1 MTARVDWED
10 GVYLASIES
19 LGLSAE
25 GETVEA
31 AQDELINVM
40 RNWIEM
46 QDARSLL
53 EETLALAGIPG
64 VEEGTELQLEFLE
77 QESRVLIQLMVWG
90 FLTGTIG

>member
-1 MTARVDWED
+1 MERAILTARVDWED

-40 RNWIEM
+40 RNWIEV

-53 EETLALAGIPG
+53 EEALAQAGIPG
-64 VEEGTELQLEFLE
+64 VEEETELQLEFVDQSPE
-77 QESRVLIQLMVWG
+77 P
-90 FLTGTIG
+90 

>member
-1 MTARVDWED
+1 MERAILTARVDWED

-40 RNWIEM
+40 RNWIEI

-53 EETLALAGIPG
+53 EETLAQAGIPG

-77 QESRVLIQLMVWG
+77 HHTEPQSYY
-90 FLTGTIG
+90 

>member
-25 GETVEA
+25 GETLEA

-40 RNWIEM
+40 RNWIEI

-53 EETLALAGIPG
+53 EESLALAGIPG

-77 QESRVLIQLMVWG
+77 QSQG
-90 FLTGTIG
+90 S

>member
-1 MTARVDWED
+1 MAFT
-10 GVYLASIES
+10 LASIES

-25 GETVEA
+25 GETLEA

-40 RNWIEM
+40 RNWIEI

-53 EETLALAGIPG
+53 EESLALAGIPG

-77 QESRVLIQLMVWG
+77 QSQG
-90 FLTGTIG
+90 S

>member
-40 RNWIEM
+40 RNWIEI

-77 QESRVLIQLMVWG
+77 QDPEY
-90 FLTGTIG
+90 

>member
-25 GETVEA
+25 GATLEA

-40 RNWIEM
+40 RNWIEI

-53 EETLALAGIPG
+53 EESLALAGIPG
-64 VEEGTELQLEFLE
+64 VEEGTELQLEFHE
-77 QESRVLIQLMVWG
+77 QSQES
-90 FLTGTIG
+90 

>member
-40 RNWIEM
+40 RNWIEV
-46 QDARSLL
+46 QDARSVL

-77 QESRVLIQLMVWG
+77 QHPGS
-90 FLTGTIG
+90 

>member
-40 RNWIEM
+40 RNWIEV

-77 QESRVLIQLMVWG
+77 QFPGS
-90 FLTGTIG
+90 

>member
-1 MTARVDWED
+1 MTAKVEWQD
-10 GVYLASIES
+10 GVYLASIET

-40 RNWIEM
+40 RNWIEV

-53 EETLALAGIPG
+53 EEALAQAGLPG
-64 VEEGTELQLEFLE
+64 VEEGTELQLEFVE
-77 QESRVLIQLMVWG
+77 QYPEQ
-90 FLTGTIG
+90 

>member
-1 MTARVDWED
+1 MERAVLTARVDWED

-40 RNWIEM
+40 RNWIEV

-53 EETLALAGIPG
+53 EEALALAGIPG

-77 QESRVLIQLMVWG
+77 QHPES
-90 FLTGTIG
+90 

>member
-25 GETVEA
+25 GETLEA

-40 RNWIEM
+40 RNWIEI

-53 EETLALAGIPG
+53 EESLALAGIPG

-77 QESRVLIQLMVWG
+77 QSQES
-90 FLTGTIG
+90 

>member
-25 GETVEA
+25 GETLEA

-40 RNWIEM
+40 RNWIEI

-53 EETLALAGIPG
+53 EESLALAGIPG
-64 VEEGTELQLEFLE
+64 VEEGTELLLEFLE
-77 QESRVLIQLMVWG
+77 QSQG
-90 FLTGTIG
+90 S

>member
-25 GETVEA
+25 GETLEA

-40 RNWIEM
+40 RNWIEI

-53 EETLALAGIPG
+53 EETMALAGIPG

-77 QESRVLIQLMVWG
+77 LSQES
-90 FLTGTIG
+90 

>member
-10 GVYLASIES
+10 GVYFASIES

-25 GETVEA
+25 GETLEA

-40 RNWIEM
+40 RNWIEV

-53 EETLALAGIPG
+53 EESLALAGIPG

-77 QESRVLIQLMVWG
+77 QSQG
-90 FLTGTIG
+90 S